1 MKGLHSL
8 KGEFR
13 NIFTNKT
20 LLIAVLAVLFI
31 PVLYSGTFL
40 WAFWDP
46 YGQVDQL
53 PVAVVNNDKGADFN
67 GEELTIGKD
76 FVEDLKENDKFDWRF
91 VDEEKAD
98 RGLENRE
105 YYLKIEIPEDFSEK
119 ATTLEDVHPEK
130 LELVYTANQGS
141 NYLSSK
147 IGDSAI
153 EKIKE
158 EVSGEV
164 TKTYA
169 EKMFDQIK
177 EIGERLTEA
186 SDGAGEMNDKLGDA
200 NSGSADLHDGIDSAH
215 EGANKLSDGLG
226 DAESGAN
233 KLDDG
238 VGSVASGA
246 NKLENGVNS
255 AQSGAG
261 ALKENIGKAQSG
273 AKDLNGGINSVNSGA
288 QTLNEKLQELAGK
301 STAFS
306 TGVDSAYAGSKKVSD
321 GLQSFD
327 AALSQMTEG
336 NRELLTGAKDSQKG
350 AGDLAGGLHQS
361 LAGLNEMNS
370 NLPALA
376 EGSKKVADGADLL
389 SGKATDFKN
398 GASETKAGSDK
409 VSQGLQEATAN
420 VDALIEQEQDP
431 AQKQRLQELK
441 SSLSQL
447 TGGSQKVSGGL
458 QQLSDNATVLQSKS
472 EDLSSGAKEVSDG
485 QSGILN
491 GFNQITDGQ
500 QKLADGAERLADGQ
514 NQLVAGLSTFG
525 EKLADAQKGVQQL
538 VNGSTVLTTGL
549 GKLDDGTDALQEG
562 SAKLAKGSSDLA
574 DGTSRLS
581 TGSDQL
587 VNGLGGLYDGSGKLY
602 NGLGEL
608 SKGSNDLSEGL
619 GMFSAKFKDLMSG
632 LGELRNGST
641 DLSSGL
647 GELSNGSTDLTD
659 GLNKLTDG
667 SSELK
672 NKLADGAE
680 DANDVN
686 ANDDIYDMFAKPV
699 TLTDKP
705 IHDVPNYGTGFTPY
719 FLSLS
724 LFVGALVISII
735 FPMREPAV
743 TPRSGFGWFIGKF
756 GVLIFA
762 GVFQALLADSI
773 LLWGLGL
780 EVTSIPLFIMMS
792 ILASW
797 TFLSIVQ
804 FLVTS
809 LDNPGRFI
817 GILILILQL
826 TSSAGTYP
834 IELVPEFLQHFSNFL
849 PMTYTINAFRA
860 IISTGDY
867 AFMWHNVMFTL
878 IFLFVAIGGTIL
890 YLTFRFRILRR
901 KHYWE
906 IEA

>member
-13 NIFTNKT
+13 QIFTNKT
-20 LLIAVLAVLFI
+20 LMIAVMAVLFI
-31 PVLYSGTFL
+31 PVLYCGTFL

-67 GEELTIGKD
+67 GEDLTIGKD
-76 FVEDLKENDKFDWRF
+76 FVEDLRENDTFDWRF
-91 VDEEKAD
+91 VDEEEAD
-98 RGLENRE
+98 RGLEKRD
-105 YYLKIEIPEDFSEK
+105 YYLKIEIPEDFSEN

-130 LELVYTANQGS
+130 LELIYSANQGS

-158 EVSGEV
+158 EVSGAV

-169 EKMFDQIK
+169 ESMFDQIK
-177 EIGERLTEA
+177 EVGNGLTEA
-186 SDGAGEMNDKLGDA
+186 SDGAGELNDKLGDA
-200 NSGSADLHDGIDSAH
+200 TSGSADLHAGIDSAQ

-226 DAESGAN
+226 DAASGAN
-233 KLDDG
+233 KLDGG
-238 VGSVASGA
+238 VGSVAAGA

-273 AKDLNGGINSVNSGA
+273 AKDLNGGINSVNNGA
-288 QTLNEKLQELAGK
+288 QTLSEKLQELAGK
-301 STAFS
+301 STSFS
-306 TGVDSAYAGSKKVSD
+306 TGVDTAYAGAKKVSD
-321 GLQSFD
+321 GLHSFD
-327 AALSQMTEG
+327 AALTQMTEG
-336 NRELLTGAKDSQKG
+336 NQELLTGANKSQEG
-350 AGDLAGGLHQS
+350 AQDLADGLHQS
-361 LAGLNEMNS
+361 LEGLTGMND
-370 NLPALA
+370 NLPDLA
-376 EGSKKVADGADLL
+376 ADSQKVADESKAI
-389 SGKATDFKN
+389 SGKAAEINSGLN
-398 GASETKAGSDK
+398 GADTGSAE
-409 VSQGLQEATAN
+409 VSQGLEEAMAN

-431 AQKQRLQELK
+431 AQKERLNDLKASMSGLTSKSQNVKENVSHVSGTASALESQSTEL
-441 SSLSQL
+441 SALSKVLAGKQSEL
-447 TGGSQKVSGGL
+447 TGGFNKITKSQAGL
-458 QQLSDNATVLQSKS
+458 AN
-472 EDLSSGAKEVSDG
+472 GADS
-485 QSGILN
+485 L
-491 GFNQITDGQ
+491 
-500 QKLADGAERLADGQ
+500 LDGQ
-514 NQLVAGLSTFG
+514 NLLVNGLSQVE
-525 EKLADAQKGVQQL
+525 EKISDAQKGINHL
-538 VNGSTVLTTGL
+538 INGSTDLTTGL
-549 GKLDDGTDALQEG
+549 GKLDNGTDALQEG

-581 TGSDQL
+581 SGSNQL
-587 VNGLGGLYDGSGKLY
+587 VNGLDGLYDGSGELY
-602 NGLGEL
+602 TGLGDL
-608 SKGSNDLSEGL
+608 SKGSNDLTEGL
-619 GMFSAKFKDLMSG
+619 GMFSSKFKELMSG
-632 LGELRNGST
+632 LGEMRNGST
-641 DLSSGL
+641 SLSSGL
-647 GELSNGSTDLTD
+647 GKLSDGSTDLTD

-680 DANDVN
+680 DANDIN

-699 TLTDKP
+699 SLTDKP
-705 IHDVPNYGTGFTPY
+705 IHDVPNYGTGFAPY

-743 TPRSGFGWFIGKF
+743 TPQSGFGWFFGKF
-756 GVLIFA
+756 GVLMFA
-762 GVFQALLADSI
+762 GIFQALLADSI

-849 PMTYTINAFRA
+849 PMTYTISAFRA
-860 IISTGDY
+860 IISTGDD
-867 AFMWHNVMFTL
+867 AFMWHNVMLTL
-878 IFLFVAIGGTIL
+878 IFLFVAMGGTIL

-901 KHYWE
+901 KHHRE